1 MSLVSPPLCSSL
13 GLRATVRRL
22 LCSPS
27 ENCHLPLVAPSV
39 LSKLSS
45 LLTCGALCHRQA
57 AQPLPSRTPSQL
69 HLSYAWA
76 LFPLMEGRELGNHH
90 CGTLSRHLHSDSETH
105 FYLFTVNSYSCSQQ
119 FLGTSLSGCLVL
131 ASPLGFQDNLPR
143 NCLSALPVLPLPS
156 LSRNHL
162 GLSSRTEQV
171 QDPGF
176 CFSPGQYSSR

>member
-1 MSLVSPPLCSSL
+1 MSPTLWVHHCRPHQTFFLTHSVPRVSSTLQFPWTQGHCAL
-13 GLRATVRRL
+13 A
-22 LCSPS
+22 
-27 ENCHLPLVAPSV
+27 
-39 LSKLSS
+39 S
-45 LLTCGALCHRQA
+45 LLSIRELPPSSCGPLSTQQAFFSSDLWGSLPQA

-76 LFPLMEGRELGNHH
+76 LFLLMEGRELGNHH

-143 NCLSALPVLPLPS
+143 NCLSALPVLPLPF

-162 GLSSRTEQV
+162 GLSS
-171 QDPGF
+171 
-176 CFSPGQYSSR
+176 